1 MVDKTFANAFEDNM
15 NSMGLPV
22 PRTIFG
28 AIGTTLGTIGT
39 MAGAIAQVGTSATLA
54 EIFLT
59 VPIAAGGTAVATA
72 VAEIIAACGA
82 IAASFY
88 IGACIGSVLVAGY
101 ETLDVFDICKIVS
114 WIKEVE
120 KSIGETID
128 KFIEKVIASNSQLSR
143 MKRSVI
149 LAKK

>member
-1 MVDKTFANAFEDNM
+1 MKDIRY
-15 NSMGLPV
+15 S
-22 PRTIFG
+22 
-28 AIGTTLGTIGT
+28 LGTD
-39 MAGAIAQVGTSATLA
+39 SKN
-54 EIFLT
+54 
-59 VPIAAGGTAVATA
+59 AAVYFPRIQKPNPLQNNKIETF
-72 VAEIIAACGA
+72 AACGA